1 MYYDKKLGKKFIFT
15 PDNHPCYPLM
25 HTVLK
30 PDLINRSGIILLD
43 PQKKTDEQLLLRL
56 NDLPM
61 LVMVDEIESQVS
73 ELIKLRN
80 PRKIYTKE
88 ELSNQ
93 VEEFFEINGKFDYGN
108 WVFYPW
114 KNTLVHV
121 LPEEEFIQVRTI
133 RNHYKIT
140 PSEQEKLS
148 QKKIG
153 IVGLSVGQSIAL
165 ALALE
170 RGCGELRL
178 ADFDTLELSNMNRIR
193 ASITDLGL
201 KKSTIAAR
209 EILEI
214 DPYLKVTLF
223 EEGVN
228 EENIE
233 EFFTEG
239 GELDL
244 VVDECDSLDIKI
256 LLREVARKKR
266 IPVIMD
272 TSDRG
277 MLDIERFDL
286 EPEREIFHGY
296 MGDVNY
302 RDLKN
307 LSMKEKVTFGLKIT
321 GLETLS
327 SRMKAS
333 LLEINQSISS
343 WPQLASAVFLGGA
356 IGAHTAKNI
365 LLDQMTD
372 SGRFYVDLDELI
384 QVGPENLSPN
394 STVDSKELDVSIKK
408 EYGISNDLNS
418 DYKLSDDELFKIVE
432 IANSAPSG
440 GNMQPW
446 EWVFSD
452 KGVLHLFH
460 DQKRSKSLLDFKGTG
475 SLISFGA
482 ALENIRLTCL
492 KMGIETSI
500 KPHITEFGEEKIASI
515 QFDRKAG
522 SALPDKY
529 AYLTPFIDSRLT
541 NRLNEERKPIQDS
554 TFDELTGMAS
564 EAGFKLRIF
573 DLEEQIK
580 RFAKI
585 NGLMDWVRMIN
596 VEGYNDF
603 VKEIRWTNS
612 EAEITKDGIDLGTFD
627 LGVADM
633 AALKMIN
640 NAKAMKFIRD
650 HKLGQGFTRIS
661 DNTFKSAS
669 AICLLT
675 ANEFSPRS
683 FLNAGKA
690 IQRMWVHANMK
701 QIGFQPVTASLFMYH
716 QLYKGDENR
725 FTPFE
730 SELITKSYKE
740 FADLVCKENN
750 EEEIFLFR
758 LNITKGKVVKSYRR
772 DVLTTL
778 KIN

>member
-1 MYYDKKLGKKFIFT
+1 MNTILKLDFI
-15 PDNHPCYPLM
+15 NQ
-25 HTVLK
+25 
-30 PDLINRSGIILLD
+30 SGIILLD
-43 PQKKTDEQLLLRL
+43 PQNKSDSKLLMRL
-56 NDLPM
+56 LDLPM
-61 LVMVDEIESQVS
+61 LFIVDEIESQVS

-80 PRKIYTKE
+80 PSKLFTKE
-88 ELSNQ
+88 ELLKE
-93 VEEFFEINGKFDYGN
+93 VGVFFEINGKFDYGN
-108 WVFYPW
+108 WVYYPW

-133 RNHYKIT
+133 RNQYKIT
-140 PSEQEKLS
+140 PSEQERLS
-148 QKKIG
+148 KKKIG
-153 IVGLSVGQSIAL
+153 IIGLSVGQSIAL
-165 ALALE
+165 ALSLE

-178 ADFDTLELSNMNRIR
+178 ADFDTLELSNMNRVR

-223 EEGVN
+223 EDGVN
-228 EENIE
+228 EQNIE
-233 EFFTEG
+233 DFFTAG

-244 VVDECDSLDIKI
+244 VIDECDSLDIKI

-286 EPEREIFHGY
+286 EPEREIFHGLL
-296 MGDVNY
+296 GDIDY
-302 RDLKN
+302 RELKN
-307 LSMKEKVTFGLKIT
+307 LSMKEKVTYGLKMT

-333 LLEINQSISS
+333 LMEINQSISS

-356 IGAHTAKNI
+356 IGSHTARNI

-372 SGRFYVDLDELI
+372 SGRFFVDLDELI
-384 QVGPENLSPN
+384 QMGLEKKDSN
-394 STVDSKELDVSIKK
+394 STSEATDLDISVKK
-408 EYGISNDLNS
+408 EYCLPNDLIS
-418 DYKLSDDELFKIVE
+418 KYRLSEEELIKILE
-432 IANSAPSG
+432 MANSAPSG

-446 EWVFSD
+446 EWVFD
-452 KGVLHLFH
+452 KNGVLHLFH
-460 DQKRSKSLLDFKGTG
+460 DKTRSKSLLDFKGTG

-492 KMGIETSI
+492 KMGIETFI
-500 KPHITEFGEEKIASI
+500 KSHISEFEEDKIASI
-515 QFDRKAG
+515 LFNSKSIG
-522 SALPDKY
+522 SILDKFG
-529 AYLTPFIDSRLT
+529 YLTPFIENRLT
-541 NRLNEERKPIQDS
+541 NRLNEIRKPIQDS
-554 TFDELTGMAS
+554 TFEELSALAS
-564 EAGFKLRIF
+564 DAGFKLRVF
-573 DLEEQIK
+573 DQEAQIEK
-580 RFAKI
+580 LARI

-596 VEGYNDF
+596 LEGYNDF
-603 VKEIRWTNS
+603 VKEIRWSQS
-612 EAEITKDGIDLGTFD
+612 EAEKTKDGIDLETFD

-633 AALKMIN
+633 AALRLVN

-650 HKLGQGFTRIS
+650 HKLGKGFTRIS

-675 ANEFSPRS
+675 ADEFSPGT
-683 FLNAGKA
+683 FLNAGKT

-716 QLYKGDENR
+716 QLLKGGQNK

-730 SELITKSYKE
+730 SELITKSYNE
-740 FADLVCKENN
+740 FNNLVCKEDR
-750 EEEIFLFR
+750 EEDIFLFR
-758 LNITKGKVVKSYRR
+758 LNVTQGKVVKSFRR
-772 DVLTTL
+772 NVLDTL
-778 KIN
+778 KKI

>member
-1 MYYDKKLGKKFIFT
+1 MVKKIIFT
-15 PDNHPCYPLM
+15 PDNHPNYPQMNTILY
-25 HTVLK
+25 
-30 PDLINRSGIILLD
+30 PDYINQSGIILLD
-43 PQKKTDEQLLLRL
+43 PQIKSDAQLLMRL

-61 LVMVDEIESQVS
+61 LVRLDEIESQVS

-80 PRKIYTKE
+80 PSKFFTKE
-88 ELSNQ
+88 ELSNRVQ
-93 VEEFFEINGKFDYGN
+93 DFFEIHGRHDYGN

-114 KNTLVHV
+114 KNTLVHI

-133 RNHYKIT
+133 RNQYKIT
-140 PSEQEKLS
+140 QAE
-148 QKKIG
+148 QKKLAQKIIG

-178 ADFDTLELSNMNRIR
+178 ADFDTLELSNMNRMR
-193 ASITDLGL
+193 ASIADIGL

-214 DPYLKVTLF
+214 DPYLKVTVF
-223 EEGVN
+223 DEGIN

-233 EFFTEG
+233 SFFSSG

-321 GLETLS
+321 GIDTLS
-327 SRMKAS
+327 TRMKAS
-333 LLEINQSISS
+333 LMEINQSISS

-356 IGAHTAKNI
+356 LGSHTARNI

-372 SGRFYVDLDELI
+372 SGRFFVDLDELI
-384 QVGPENLSPN
+384 QVELGKISTSPTTNPSNLDES
-394 STVDSKELDVSIKK
+394 VER
-408 EYGISNDLNS
+408 EYGLSRELISR
-418 DYKLSDDELFKIVE
+418 YKLSEEELLSIVE
-432 IANSAPSG
+432 VANSAPSG

-446 EWVFSD
+446 QWVFT
-452 KGVLHLFH
+452 KGGVLHLFH
-460 DQKRSKSLLDFKGTG
+460 DKKRSESLLDFKGTG

-492 KMGIETSI
+492 KMGLAATI
-500 KPHITEFGEEKIASI
+500 KTHITEFEEEKIASI
-515 QFDRKAG
+515 QFDGK
-522 SALPDKY
+522 SESSISDSY
-529 AYLTPFIDSRLT
+529 DYLIPFIDSRLT
-541 NRLNEERKPIQDS
+541 NRLNEPRSPIQDS
-554 TFDELTGMAS
+554 TFEELSEIAA

-573 DLEEQIK
+573 DQEEQIK
-580 RFAKI
+580 GFAKI

-603 VKEIRWTNS
+603 VKEIRWDHS
-612 EAEITKDGIDLGTFD
+612 EAEKTKDGIDLETFD
-627 LGVADM
+627 LDVADM
-633 AALKMIN
+633 AALKMVN

-650 HKLGQGFTRIS
+650 HKLGKGFTRIS

-675 ANEFSPRS
+675 ANEFSPNT

-716 QLYKGDENR
+716 HLLKGDCNT

-730 SELITKSYKE
+730 SELITKSYSE
-740 FADLVCKENN
+740 FQNLVCKDKD

-758 LNITKGKVVKSYRR
+758 LNVTKGEVVRSYRR
-772 DVLTTL
+772 DVLVTL

>member
-1 MYYDKKLGKKFIFT
+1 MFYDKKLVKKIIFT
-15 PDNHPCYPLM
+15 SDNHPNYPLM
-25 HTVLK
+25 PNILT
-30 PDLINRSGIILLD
+30 PDFIHQSGIVLLN
-43 PQKKTDEQLLLRL
+43 PQKKSDAQLLMRL

-61 LVMVDEIESQVS
+61 LVRVDEIESQVS

-80 PRKIYTKE
+80 PSKLLTIE

-93 VEEFFEINGKFDYGN
+93 VEEFFEIHGRHDYGN

-121 LPEEEFIQVRTI
+121 LPEEEFIKVRTI
-133 RNHYKIT
+133 RNQYKIT
-140 PSEQEKLS
+140 TAEQEKLS
-148 QKKIG
+148 KKKIG

-165 ALALE
+165 ALVLE
-170 RGCGELRL
+170 RGCGEIRL
-178 ADFDTLELSNMNRIR
+178 ADFDILELSNMNRIR

-214 DPYLKVTLF
+214 DPYLKVTIF
-223 EEGVN
+223 EEGIN

-233 EFFTEG
+233 DFFSNG
-239 GELDL
+239 GDLDL

-256 LLREVARKKR
+256 LLRQVAKKKQ

-307 LSMKEKVTFGLKIT
+307 LSMREKVTFGLKIT

-327 SRMKAS
+327 PRMKAS
-333 LLEINQSISS
+333 LMEINQSISS

-356 IGAHTAKNI
+356 LGSHTARNI

-372 SGRFYVDLDELI
+372 SGRFFVDLDELI
-384 QVGPENLSPN
+384 QVGKENQSSR
-394 STVDSKELDVSIKK
+394 STVDFNEIDVSIKK
-408 EYGISNDLNS
+408 VNSLSRELISN
-418 DYKLSDDELFKIVE
+418 YIPTKEELFKIVE
-432 IANSAPSG
+432 MANSAPSG

-446 EWVFSD
+446 EWIFSEN
-452 KGVLHLFH
+452 GVLHLFH
-460 DQKRSKSLLDFKGTG
+460 DKKRSESLLDFKGTG

-492 KMGIETSI
+492 KMGIETTI
-500 KPHITEFGEEKIASI
+500 KSHIEEFGQEKIASV
-515 QFDRKAG
+515 QFNRK
-522 SALPDKY
+522 SESPIPDSY
-529 AYLTPFIDSRLT
+529 SYLTSFIDSRLT
-541 NRLNEERKPIQDS
+541 NRLNETRKPLQDS
-554 TFDELTGMAS
+554 TFEELTSIAS
-564 EAGFKLRIF
+564 DSGFKLRVY
-573 DLEEQIK
+573 DQDEQIK

-596 VEGYNDF
+596 VEGYSDF
-603 VKEIRWTNS
+603 VKEIRWDSS
-612 EAEITKDGIDLGTFD
+612 EAEKSKDGIDLETFD
-627 LGVADM
+627 LDVADL
-633 AALKMIN
+633 AALKIIN

-675 ANEFSPRS
+675 AIEFSPNT
-683 FLNAGKA
+683 FLNAGKT

-701 QIGFQPVTASLFMYH
+701 QVGFQPVTASLFMYH
-716 QLYKGDENR
+716 QLYKGGSGV

-740 FADLVCKENN
+740 FAKLVCKEQG

-758 LNITKGKVVKSYRR
+758 LNTTQGKVVKSYRR
-772 DVLTTL
+772 DLLATL
-778 KIN
+778 KIS

>member
-1 MYYDKKLGKKFIFT
+1 MNTILTLDFI
-15 PDNHPCYPLM
+15 NQ
-25 HTVLK
+25 
-30 PDLINRSGIILLD
+30 SGIILLD
-43 PQKKTDEQLLLRL
+43 PQNKSDAKLLMRL
-56 NDLPM
+56 LDLPM
-61 LVMVDEIESQVS
+61 LVKVDEIESQVS

-80 PRKIYTKE
+80 PSKLFTKE
-88 ELSNQ
+88 ELSKE

-108 WVFYPW
+108 WVYYPW

-133 RNHYKIT
+133 RNQYKIT

-148 QKKIG
+148 KKKIG
-153 IVGLSVGQSIAL
+153 IIGLSVGQSIAL

-178 ADFDTLELSNMNRIR
+178 ADFDTLELSNLNRVR

-214 DPYLKVTLF
+214 DPYLKVTLY
-223 EEGVN
+223 EDGVN
-228 EENIE
+228 EQNIE
-233 EFFTEG
+233 DFFTAG

-244 VVDECDSLDIKI
+244 VIDECDSLDIKI

-286 EPEREIFHGY
+286 EPEREIFHGLL
-296 MGDVNY
+296 GNIDY
-302 RDLKN
+302 RELKN
-307 LSMKEKVTFGLKIT
+307 LSMKEKVTFGLKMT

-333 LLEINQSISS
+333 LMEINQSISS

-356 IGAHTAKNI
+356 IGSHTARNI
-365 LLDQMTD
+365 LLDQLTD
-372 SGRFYVDLDELI
+372 SGRFFVDLDELI
-384 QVGPENLSPN
+384 PIGLEKKESN
-394 STVDSKELDVSIKK
+394 SSNESSDLDISVKK
-408 EYGISNDLNS
+408 EYCLPTDLISG
-418 DYKLSDDELFKIVE
+418 YKLSEVELIKILDM
-432 IANSAPSG
+432 ANSAPSG

-446 EWVFSD
+446 EWVYD
-452 KGVLHLFH
+452 QNGVLHLFH
-460 DQKRSKSLLDFKGTG
+460 DKTRSKSLLDFKGTG

-492 KMGIETSI
+492 KMGIQTSI
-500 KPHITEFGEEKIASI
+500 KSHISEFEEDKIASI
-515 QFDRKAG
+515 QFNNKSNAPI
-522 SALPDKY
+522 ADKY
-529 AYLTPFIDSRLT
+529 GYLTPFIENRLT
-541 NRLNEERKPIQDS
+541 NRLNEIRKPIQDS
-554 TFDELTGMAS
+554 TFEELSAMAS
-564 EAGFKLRIF
+564 DAGFRLRVFDQEAQIEKLAR
-573 DLEEQIK
+573 
-580 RFAKI
+580 I
-585 NGLMDWVRMIN
+585 NGVMDWVRMIN
-596 VEGYNDF
+596 LEGYNDF
-603 VKEIRWTNS
+603 VKEIRWSQT
-612 EAEITKDGIDLGTFD
+612 EAEKTKDGIDLETFD

-633 AALKMIN
+633 AALKLIN

-650 HKLGQGFTRIS
+650 HRLGKGFTRIS

-675 ANEFSPRS
+675 ADEFSPTT

-716 QLYKGDENR
+716 QLLKGNQNS

-730 SELITKSYKE
+730 SELITKSYLE
-740 FADLVCKENN
+740 FNNLVCTEDR

-758 LNITKGKVVKSYRR
+758 LNVTQGKVVKSYRR
-772 DVLTTL
+772 NVLDTL
-778 KIN
+778 KKI

>member
-1 MYYDKKLGKKFIFT
+1 MIKKFIFT
-15 PDNHPCYPLM
+15 PDNHPNYLLM
-25 HTVLK
+25 PTVLT
-30 PDLINRSGIILLD
+30 PDFIHHSGIFLLD
-43 PQKKTDEQLLLRL
+43 PQKKSDAQLLIRL

-61 LVMVDEIESQVS
+61 LVKVDEIESQVS

-80 PRKIYTKE
+80 PNKLFTKE
-88 ELSNQ
+88 ELSIQ
-93 VEEFFEINGKFDYGN
+93 VEEFFEIHGRHDYGN

-121 LPEEEFIQVRTI
+121 LPEMEFIQVRTI
-133 RNHYKIT
+133 RNQYKIT
-140 PSEQEKLS
+140 PSEQERLS

-153 IVGLSVGQSIAL
+153 IVGLSVGQSIAM

-178 ADFDTLELSNMNRIR
+178 ADFDVLELTNMNRIR
-193 ASITDLGL
+193 ASITDLGQ

-214 DPYLKVTLF
+214 DPYLKVTIF
-223 EEGVN
+223 EEGIN
-228 EENIE
+228 EDNIE
-233 EFFTEG
+233 DFFSRG

-256 LLREVARKKR
+256 LLRLIAKKKR

-286 EPEREIFHGY
+286 EPEREIFHGF
-296 MGDVNY
+296 MGNVDY
-302 RDLKN
+302 RNLKN

-327 SRMKAS
+327 PRMKAS
-333 LLEINQSISS
+333 LMEINQSISS

-356 IGAHTAKNI
+356 LGSHTARNI

-384 QVGPENLSPN
+384 HVGLGNQTSN
-394 STVDSKELDVSIKK
+394 SNIDIKELNASVEK
-408 EYGISNDLNS
+408 EFGLSEDLNS
-418 DYKLSDDELFKIVE
+418 DYMLLEEELLSIVG
-432 IANSAPSG
+432 IGNSAPSG

-446 EWVFSD
+446 EWVFTEN
-452 KGVLHLFH
+452 GVLFLFH
-460 DQKRSKSLLDFKGTG
+460 DKKRSESLLDFQGSG

-482 ALENIRLTCL
+482 ALENIRLACL
-492 KMGIETSI
+492 KMGIETTI
-500 KPHITEFGEEKIASI
+500 KPQIEVFGQNKIASV
-515 QFDRKAG
+515 QFNRKLDNSIPDR
-522 SALPDKY
+522 Y

-541 NRLNEERKPIQDS
+541 NRLNEIRKPIQDS
-554 TFDELTGMAS
+554 TFEELIGIAS
-564 EAGFKLRIF
+564 ESGFKLRIF
-573 DLEEQIK
+573 DQEEEIK

-603 VKEIRWTNS
+603 AKEIRWS
-612 EAEITKDGIDLGTFD
+612 HSDAEKTKDGIDIATFD
-627 LGVADM
+627 LDFADM

-640 NAKAMKFIRD
+640 NAQAMKFIRD

-675 ANEFSPRS
+675 ANEFNPNM
-683 FLNAGKA
+683 FLNAGKV

-716 QLYKGDENR
+716 QMYKGGPDI
-725 FTPFE
+725 FSPFE

-740 FADLVCKENN
+740 FTNLVQKNKN

-758 LNITKGKVVKSYRR
+758 LNVTQGEVVKSYRR
-772 DVLTTL
+772 DVLVTL
-778 KIN
+778 KK

>member
-1 MYYDKKLGKKFIFT
+1 MPTILT
-15 PDNHPCYPLM
+15 PDF
-25 HTVLK
+25 
-30 PDLINRSGIILLD
+30 INQSGIILLN
-43 PQKKTDEQLLLRL
+43 PQKKSDAQLLMKL
-56 NDLPM
+56 NDIPM
-61 LVMVDEIESQVS
+61 LVRVDEIESQVS

-80 PRKIYTKE
+80 PSKLFTKE

-121 LPEEEFIQVRTI
+121 LPEKEFIEVRTI
-133 RNHYKIT
+133 RNQYKIT
-140 PSEQEKLS
+140 PAEQEKLA

-193 ASITDLGL
+193 ASITDLGI

-233 EFFTEG
+233 DFFIEG

-244 VVDECDSLDIKI
+244 VIDECDSLDIKI
-256 LLREVARKKR
+256 LLREVARKKG

-307 LSMKEKVTFGLKIT
+307 LTMKEKVTFGLKIT

-333 LLEINQSISS
+333 LMEINQSISS

-356 IGAHTAKNI
+356 LGSHTARNI

-372 SGRFYVDLDELI
+372 SGRFFVDLDELI
-384 QVGPENLSPN
+384 QVGSEKQPS
-394 STVDSKELDVSIKK
+394 DSALDAAQLHVSIKK
-408 EYGISNDLNS
+408 EYSLSNELNS
-418 DYKLSDDELFKIVE
+418 TYRLSEEELFKIVE
-432 IANSAPSG
+432 MANTAPSG

-446 EWVFSD
+446 EWVFS
-452 KGVLHLFH
+452 KNGVLHLFH
-460 DQKRSKSLLDFKGTG
+460 NKKRSKSLLDFKGTG

-482 ALENIRLTCL
+482 AIENIRLTCL
-492 KMGIETSI
+492 QMGIETTI
-500 KPHITEFGEEKIASI
+500 KTHIVEFGEEKIASI
-515 QFDRKAG
+515 LFDRK
-522 SALPDKY
+522 SDSSIPDTY
-529 AYLTPFIDSRLT
+529 GYLTPYIDCRLT
-541 NRLNEERKPIQDS
+541 NRLNETRKPIQDS
-554 TFDELTGMAS
+554 TFEELVGIAS
-564 EAGFKLRIF
+564 EAGFNLSVF
-573 DLEEQIK
+573 DHEDQIK

-585 NGLMDWVRMIN
+585 NGSMDWVRMIN

-603 VKEIRWTNS
+603 VKEIRWDHF
-612 EAEITKDGIDLGTFD
+612 EAEKTKDGIDLETFD
-627 LGVADM
+627 LDVADM

-650 HKLGQGFTRIS
+650 HKLGKGFTKIS
-661 DNTFKSAS
+661 DSTFKSAS

-675 ANEFSPRS
+675 AKEFSPKT
-683 FLNAGKA
+683 FLNAGLV
-690 IQRMWVHANMK
+690 IQRMWIHANMK

-716 QLYKGDENR
+716 QLLKGDSNK

-730 SELITKSYKE
+730 SELIIKSYSE
-740 FADLVCKENN
+740 FRNLICKEET

-758 LNITKGKVVKSYRR
+758 LNIAQGKVVKSYRR

>member
-1 MYYDKKLGKKFIFT
+1 LVKKIIFT
-15 PDNHPCYPLM
+15 PDNHPNYPLM
-25 HTVLK
+25 NTILS
-30 PDLINRSGIILLD
+30 PDYINQSGIILLD
-43 PQKKTDEQLLLRL
+43 PQKKSDAQLLMRL

-61 LVMVDEIESQVS
+61 LVRLDEIESQVS

-80 PRKIYTKE
+80 PSQLFTKE
-88 ELSNQ
+88 ELSNRVQ
-93 VEEFFEINGKFDYGN
+93 DFFEIHGRRDYGN

-121 LPEEEFIQVRTI
+121 LPEAEFIQVRTI
-133 RNHYKIT
+133 RNQYKIT
-140 PSEQEKLS
+140 QAEQTKLA

-178 ADFDTLELSNMNRIR
+178 ADFDTLELSNMNRMR
-193 ASITDLGL
+193 ASVTDIGL

-214 DPYLKVTLF
+214 DPYLKVTVFDDGL
-223 EEGVN
+223 N
-228 EENIE
+228 EQNIE
-233 EFFTEG
+233 SFFSSG

-256 LLREVARKKR
+256 LLREVARKKC
-266 IPVIMD
+266 IPVIME

-277 MLDIERFDL
+277 MLDVERFDL

-296 MGDVNY
+296 MGDINY
-302 RDLKN
+302 KDLQN

-321 GLETLS
+321 GIETLS
-327 SRMKAS
+327 TRMKAS
-333 LLEINQSISS
+333 LMEINQSISS

-356 IGAHTAKNI
+356 LGSHTARNI

-372 SGRFYVDLDELI
+372 SGRFFVDLDELI
-384 QVGPENLSPN
+384 QVESGNIVSSSTTNPSNLNES
-394 STVDSKELDVSIKK
+394 VGR
-408 EYGISNDLNS
+408 EYGLSRELTS
-418 DYKLSDDELFKIVE
+418 RYKLEEEELLSIVE
-432 IANSAPSG
+432 VANSAPSG

-446 EWVFSD
+446 EWVFTKD
-452 KGVLHLFH
+452 GVLHLFH
-460 DQKRSKSLLDFKGTG
+460 DRKRSESLLDFKGTG

-482 ALENIRLTCL
+482 ALENVRLTCL
-492 KMGIETSI
+492 KMGIAVTI
-500 KPHITEFGEEKIASI
+500 KTQITEFEEERIASI
-515 QFDRKAG
+515 QFDGK
-522 SALPDKY
+522 SKSSIPDSY
-529 AYLTPFIDSRLT
+529 EYLTPFIDSRLT
-541 NRLNEERKPIQDS
+541 NRLNEPRRPIQDS
-554 TFDELTGMAS
+554 TFEELSDIAA
-564 EAGFKLRIF
+564 EAGFKLRVF
-573 DLEEQIK
+573 DQEEQIK
-580 RFAKI
+580 KFAKI

-603 VKEIRWTNS
+603 IKEIRWDHF
-612 EAEITKDGIDLGTFD
+612 EAEKTKDGIDLGTFD
-627 LGVADM
+627 LDVADM
-633 AALKMIN
+633 AVLKMLN

-650 HKLGQGFTRIS
+650 HKLGKGFTRIS

-675 ANEFSPRS
+675 AGEFSPKT
-683 FLNAGKA
+683 FLNAGKT
-690 IQRMWVHANMK
+690 IQRMWIHANMK

-716 QLYKGDENR
+716 QLLKGNSNT

-730 SELITKSYKE
+730 SELITKSYSE
-740 FADLVCKENN
+740 FENLVCKDKT

-758 LNITKGKVVKSYRR
+758 LNVTKGEVVKSYRR
-772 DVLTTL
+772 DALVTL